1 MDKWQVKKALEKLG
15 QDIRLKRYYLDEP
28 TPAFSETPA
37 FKVPSSWT
45 PLIRGTQLETQL
57 SF

>member
-1 MDKWQVKKALEKLG
+1 MKKALEKLG

-57 SF
+57 SFCA